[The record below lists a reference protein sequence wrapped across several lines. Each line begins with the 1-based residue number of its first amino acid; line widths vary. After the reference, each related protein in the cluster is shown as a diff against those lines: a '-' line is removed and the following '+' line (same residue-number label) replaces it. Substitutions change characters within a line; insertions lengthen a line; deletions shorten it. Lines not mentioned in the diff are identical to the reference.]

1 MRKTNIRIIARRAI
15 VMALLLDTTG
25 CVYSYYEVHV
35 KNGQTTTDRI
45 LSCDKENGVLDVVR
59 LDAKRTIF
67 YPEDFEYV
75 HRYSDGDNWH
85 LWKEALCRL
94 PTVLIEVPFYFL
106 NRRGEDVPISSEMLG
121 IADASVVN
129 NLLCCYVPWGLLDAE
144 TTCIAITNKLGCV
157 GTDVATMCVEW
168 RNACSM
174 DKTGHPFPK
183 MTYRCTATG
192 KSFDVSMP
200 DGLLCDWIYFADK
213 YECYAL
219 REVKLETCS
228 FCGIMINGKELIP
241 FLWRIDIKTGN
252 SEPVAW
258 LDKGKVTYATR
269 KTKIK

>member
-15 VMALLLDTTG
+15 VMALLLGTTG

-35 KNGQTTTDRI
+35 KNGQTTMDRI

-129 NLLCCYVPWGLLDAE
+129 NLLCCYSR
-144 TTCIAITNKLGCV
+144 TNLGV
-157 GTDVATMCVEW
+157 
-168 RNACSM
+168 
-174 DKTGHPFPK
+174 
-183 MTYRCTATG
+183 
-192 KSFDVSMP
+192 
-200 DGLLCDWIYFADK
+200 
-213 YECYAL
+213 
-219 REVKLETCS
+219 
-228 FCGIMINGKELIP
+228 
-241 FLWRIDIKTGN
+241 
-252 SEPVAW
+252 SEPMW
-258 LDKGKVTYATR
+258 LRCVWNGAMHVQW
-269 KTKIK
+269 IKRGTHFPR